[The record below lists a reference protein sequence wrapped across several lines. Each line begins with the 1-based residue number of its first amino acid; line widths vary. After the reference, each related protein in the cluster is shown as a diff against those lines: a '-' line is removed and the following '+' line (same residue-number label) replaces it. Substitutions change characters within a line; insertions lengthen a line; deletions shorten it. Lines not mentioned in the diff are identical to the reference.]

1 VCWSIV
7 KKKRPNAGSPIFGAF
22 PSDYIPK
29 GKKDAKLY
37 YIFIHPATAG
47 DLLKLLRVVIYIGNK
62 FIFIIVNYIYLSYFM
77 NKLLNFLYPILV
89 VISVPMPTCLPFPA
103 TLFSYPSCIEK
114 QLLFTIEYV
123 R

>member
-1 VCWSIV
+1 MCWSIV

-89 VISVPMPTCLPFPA
+89 VISFPMPTYFPFPV
-103 TLFSYPSCIEK
+103 TLFFLPILYRKSVA
-114 QLLFTIEYV
+114 L
-123 R
+123 